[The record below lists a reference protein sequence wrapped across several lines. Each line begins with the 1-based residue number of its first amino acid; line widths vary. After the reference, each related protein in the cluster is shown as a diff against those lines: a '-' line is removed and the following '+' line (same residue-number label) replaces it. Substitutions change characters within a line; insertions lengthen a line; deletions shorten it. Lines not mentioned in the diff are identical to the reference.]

1 MTLTDIQLLLAIG
14 VVFGLI
20 GFLRGVAREI
30 ITTMG
35 IIIAYGCLRWGEAFL
50 VRWTNKF
57 HKVFVFAA
65 KGGLA
70 ADDPT
75 ALWPQVANLP
85 PLIETDA
92 EKLTFRLIVFVVLVI
107 WAYALGSR
115 VLSSRKDTVGLLAI
129 YPGLSLLSR
138 CLGLGT
144 GLIEGW
150 LITYFVLPEVFPK
163 RETVIRLPTGPVAGF
178 LGQNVALVIVGFVI
192 VLIVYGLRSAS
203 LKK

>member
-1 MTLTDIQLLLAIG
+1 MTLTNIQLLLAIG

-30 ITTMG
+30 ITVVG
-35 IIIAYGCLRWGEAFL
+35 IIIAYGLIRWGEASL

-57 HKVFVFAA
+57 HKLFVFAA

-75 ALWPQVANLP
+75 AIWPQVANLP
-85 PLIETDA
+85 PLIETDG
-92 EKLTFRLIVFVVLVI
+92 EKLAFRLAVFVLLVI
-107 WAYALGSR
+107 LAYVVGNR
-115 VLSSRKDTVGLLAI
+115 VLSSRKGTFGPLAT
-129 YPGLSLLSR
+129 YPGLSILSR
-138 CLGLGT
+138 SLGLAT

-178 LGQNVALVIVGFVI
+178 LSQNVALVFVGFVI

>member
-1 MTLTDIQLLLAIG
+1 MTLTSIQVLLAIG
-14 VVFGLI
+14 AVFGLI

-30 ITTMG
+30 ITAIG
-35 IIIAYGCLRWGEAFL
+35 IIIAYGFIRWGEASL
-50 VRWTNKF
+50 VRWTNKL
-57 HKVFVFAA
+57 HKLLVFAA

-75 ALWPQVANLP
+75 AIWPRVANLP
-85 PLIETDA
+85 PLVETDA
-92 EKLTFRLIVFVVLVI
+92 EKLIFRLVVFALLVI
-107 WAYALGSR
+107 LAYVVGNR
-115 VLSSRKDTVGLLAI
+115 VLSSRKDTFGPLAT

-138 CLGLGT
+138 SLGLAT

-150 LITYFVLPEVFPK
+150 LITYFVLPEVFPRK
-163 RETVIRLPTGPVAGF
+163 ETVIRLPTGPVTGF
-178 LGQNVALVIVGFVI
+178 LSQNVALVFVGFVI